1 MEYTVDT
8 DVPENIGIYALRACR
23 EEYKEQYFTY
33 WEDMQIAGIYVPDK
47 SWCWLD
53 SMKTDISNNKIWA

>member
-1 MEYTVDT
+1 MEYTIDT

-23 EEYKEQYFTY
+23 EEYKKQYFTY

-47 SWCWLD
+47 S
-53 SMKTDISNNKIWA
+53 